1 MRRPVCPVAPAT
13 SNVLAS
19 AALAPET
26 PETLPETVK
35 RAPSRAR
42 RLGSSKVGAK
52 GWVGDDDIYAILLIY
67 PEFLGVLKDFSRDL
81 MIKRV
86 G

>member
-1 MRRPVCPVAPAT
+1 MEVGTTPLSPREHLLDEVHVILGDVSTSAPNINCG
-13 SNVLAS
+13 S
-19 AALAPET
+19 PRET
-26 PETLPETVK
+26 KP
-35 RAPSRAR
+35 
-42 RLGSSKVGAK
+42 SKVGAK
-52 GWVGDDDIYAILLIY
+52 GWVGDDDIYGILLIY